1 MQELQFFFNG
11 LKKISVIWKFPCA
24 NSILLENFLL
34 VQAIVDRDSGKII
47 SLKILIAHN
56 VDTDIQKMVY
66 NFSKR
71 QHQPVLAKFAKKVP
85 FIKGTLLKSKRPGP
99 VWPRGPLPP
108 TPVGEWQ
115 KKGILRSG
123 WL

>member
-1 MQELQFFFNG
+1 MDICKKGNMEALQFFFNG
-11 LKKISVIWKFPCA
+11 FKKISVIWKFLCG

-71 QHQPVLAKFAKKVP
+71 QHRPVLAKFARKMS
-85 FIKGTLLKSKRPGP
+85 LL
-99 VWPRGPLPP
+99 
-108 TPVGEWQ
+108 
-115 KKGILRSG
+115 
-123 WL
+123 

>member
-66 NFSKR
+66 NFSKW
-71 QHQPVLAKFAKKVP
+71 QHHPILAKFAKNVP
-85 FIKGTLLKSKRPGP
+85 FIKGTLFKTKGPGP
-99 VWPRGPLPP
+99 VWPRGGPAPHP
-108 TPVGEWQ
+108 CRA